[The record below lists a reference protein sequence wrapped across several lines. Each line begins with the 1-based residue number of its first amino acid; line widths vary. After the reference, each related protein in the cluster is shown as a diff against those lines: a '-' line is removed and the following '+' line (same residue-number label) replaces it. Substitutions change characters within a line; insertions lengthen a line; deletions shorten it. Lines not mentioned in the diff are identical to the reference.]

1 MNAPDTDSTAALAA
15 AIAAADRAAIAQALN
30 LLDDRRPVARE
41 QAAALL
47 GLLQRDQDRA
57 GGHLIGITG
66 PPGAGKSTLSAALI
80 RVWRRRGLRVA
91 VLAVDPSSPLSGGAL
106 LGDRLRMQTS
116 AEDDGVF
123 VRSLSN
129 RGQFG
134 GLSAEVWPM
143 SVVMLAGFDIVL
155 IETVGVGQREV
166 DVSRLC
172 DTTCYVAQPGSG
184 DSVQFLKAG
193 ILEVPHILVVNKA
206 DMGAVATRTLSELSS
221 ALKRTHPDGD
231 WQVPVLATSAASDD
245 GVEAL
250 ADALEQHYQLLLSQ
264 QRLSQRRR
272 HYQSYW
278 LHKRLLEEFGSFGIE
293 RLGGEQQ
300 LLAQIE
306 SQPMNLYHQYQT
318 LRQRLYTAFH
328 DINS

>member
-1 MNAPDTDSTAALAA
+1 MSLPETTAIADLAA
-15 AIAAADRAAIAQALN
+15 GIGRGDRAAIADALN
-30 LLDDRRPVARE
+30 LLDDRRKASRE
-41 QAAALL
+41 RATALL
-47 GLLQRDQDRA
+47 THLQSAQTSPT
-57 GGHLIGITG
+57 GHLIGITG

-80 RVWRRRGLRVA
+80 AVWRQRGQRVG
-91 VLAVDPSSPLSGGAL
+91 VLAVDPSSPISGGAL

-123 VRSLSN
+123 VRSLAS

-166 DVSRLC
+166 DISRLC

-193 ILEVPHILVVNKA
+193 ILEVPHVLVVNKE
-206 DMGAVATRTLSELSS
+206 DMGAVARRTLAELSA
-221 ALKRTHPDGD
+221 ALHREHPDGH
-231 WQVPVLATSAASDD
+231 WQVPVLATSATSGS

-250 ADALEQHYQLLLSQ
+250 ADVMEQHYNELKSRDLLAP
-264 QRLSQRRR
+264 RRR
-272 HYQSYW
+272 SYEAYW
-278 LHKRLLEEFGSFGIE
+278 IHKQLQEEFGSSGID
-293 RLGGEQQ
+293 RLGGEKA
-300 LLAQIE
+300 LLAQLQAPELNLQEHYE
-306 SQPMNLYHQYQT
+306 S
-318 LRQRLYTAFH
+318 LRQRLHHRCAGG
-328 DINS
+328 SE